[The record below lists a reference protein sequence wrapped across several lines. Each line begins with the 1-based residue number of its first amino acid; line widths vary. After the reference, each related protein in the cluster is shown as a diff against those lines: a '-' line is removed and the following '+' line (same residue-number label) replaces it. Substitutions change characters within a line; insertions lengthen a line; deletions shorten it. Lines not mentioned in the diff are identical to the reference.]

1 MALKLCNNNLS
12 VKFSTL
18 QVSLQNLLGLGCIKW
33 YRNEELDYY
42 VLAILDYLNS
52 RMILSGACTILQ
64 RLQEFTDIYESGTE
78 MIINKETAD
87 LAYQVG
93 IDTGDPEYREELFT
107 LAWGIFMSSLYM
119 QLMYN
124 YSGVF
129 DDSSNTSGDCH
140 SGCLQSECGNLGT
153 ITDSSLGGTGNWE
166 STNFY
171 GNCSGCSGK

>member
-1 MALKLCNNNLS
+1 MALKLCNNNS
-12 VKFSTL
+12 NVKLNTL
-18 QVSLQNLLGLGCIKW
+18 LVSLRNQFGLGCIKW
-33 YRNEELDYY
+33 YRNEELDHY

-64 RLQEFTDIYESGTE
+64 RLQEFTEIYETGTE
-78 MIINKETAD
+78 MIIAGETAD
-87 LAYQVG
+87 LAYKVG

-129 DDSSNTSGDCH
+129 DDSLSDTGDCH
-140 SGCLQSECGNLGT
+140 SGCHQSECGNLLGGSDT
-153 ITDSSLGGTGNWE
+153 SLGSTGTWE
-166 STNFY
+166 SGNFY
-171 GNCSGCSGK
+171 GDCGCGNN